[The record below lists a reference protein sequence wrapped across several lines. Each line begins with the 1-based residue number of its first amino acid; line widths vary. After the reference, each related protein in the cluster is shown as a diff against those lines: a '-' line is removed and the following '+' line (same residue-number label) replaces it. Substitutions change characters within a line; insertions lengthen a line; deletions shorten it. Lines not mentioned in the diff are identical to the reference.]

1 MKAQHQKSVG
11 LFVLG
16 GLACLWYLAFQLG
29 TKNVS
34 RSETYPVRAR
44 FSNLSGLS
52 TGATVSVAGVPVGS
66 VTNLS
71 LSEDFSAIAD
81 LRIRKGIRIPD
92 DSVASVRSKGLLGDK
107 FIALS
112 PGGSDHFLTPDALI
126 TDTESSVDLE
136 SLLSRFAFGNV
147 EQKKG
152 APNEPPSKELNST
165 APEVK

>member
-1 MKAQHQKSVG
+1 MKAQHEKSVG
-11 LFVLG
+11 LFVLS

-34 RSETYPVRAR
+34 RSETYAIRAR

-52 TGATVSVAGVPVGS
+52 SGATVSVAGVPVGS

-71 LSEDFSAIAD
+71 LSDDFSAIAE
-81 LRIRKGIRIPD
+81 LRIRKDIHIPD

-112 PGGSDHFLTPDALI
+112 PGGSDQHLSPNSLI

-136 SLLSRFAFGNV
+136 SLLSRFAFGSV
-147 EQKKG
+147 DSKKSSTTN
-152 APNEPPSKELNST
+152 PTIKELN
-165 APEVK
+165 APPQDVK

>member
-1 MKAQHQKSVG
+1 MKAQHEKSVG
-11 LFVLG
+11 IFVLS
-16 GLACLWYLAFQLG
+16 GLACLWYFAFQLG
-29 TKNVS
+29 TKSVS
-34 RSETYPVRAR
+34 QTDTYPLRAR

-52 TGATVSVAGVPVGS
+52 TGATVSVAGVSIGA
-66 VTNLS
+66 VTRLS
-71 LSEDFSAIAD
+71 LSDDFSAIAE
-81 LRIRKGIRIPD
+81 IRVRKEIKIPD